1 MPMLRQNVEDI
12 ERLAE
17 RIKQE
22 REGTVSELIDRLQG
36 ISNELDVV
44 WDERSRQAF
53 SASYGD
59 WIQQLE
65 KFSDTLNNVNQYL
78 VSAATNFRDLNN
90 AADQAPHGTAT
101 PQ

>member
-1 MPMLRQNVEDI
+1 MLRQNIEDI
-12 ERLAE
+12 EMLAA

-22 REGTVSELIDRLQG
+22 REGTVSELLSRLRA
-36 ISNELDVV
+36 INNELDMA
-44 WDERSRQAF
+44 WDGPSQQAF
-53 SASYGD
+53 YASYGD

-78 VSAATNFRDLNN
+78 VSVATNFRDLD
-90 AADQAPHGTAT
+90 AAAEQAARGAAA